1 MFFTYKSKVKGIK
14 AGMSVEEANT
24 IAECLKLVLP
34 EWRLQ
39 QGITHLKDEFYLM
52 EPSSIGPYLKWVT
65 RDVLKEEI
73 DTIVENG
80 LEWKNVHKAINQ
92 RARQYFL
99 DYLNADGLNIGEG

>member
-1 MFFTYKSKVKGIK
+1 VFFTYKSKVKGIK

-39 QGITHLKDEFYLM
+39 QGINHLKDEFYLM